1 MLHTCRMPQA
11 AALMRSVSFLPEDDA
26 HCKISFEAD
35 EKWLDAPDRCFPV
48 VLDPVTTTSKK
59 AKDIM
64 DAHVDSKHEEDNFQ
78 TNIFLKTMGG
88 DNIQRSFVKFVLPEI
103 STGDMV
109 LNARLVLVSLTT
121 DGKERTVNVT
131 ASEGLGF
138 FHDQLVQQTCL

>member
-1 MLHTCRMPQA
+1 MKKGRGIYCVCSIPA
-11 AALMRSVSFLPEDDA
+11 GCAGSRSDEIRLLFTQEDDA

-109 LNARLVLVSLTT
+109 LN
-121 DGKERTVNVT
+121 GKTG
-131 ASEGLGF
+131 AGI
-138 FHDQLVQQTCL
+138 HDNRWKREDS